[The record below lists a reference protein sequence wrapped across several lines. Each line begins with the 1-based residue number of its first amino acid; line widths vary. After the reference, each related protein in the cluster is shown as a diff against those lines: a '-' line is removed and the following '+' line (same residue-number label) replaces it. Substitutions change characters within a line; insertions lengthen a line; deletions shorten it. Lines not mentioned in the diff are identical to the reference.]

1 MQVFN
6 NEIHMQQGEQITLT
20 FNLRTKDGSPY
31 IVSSELKNPYY
42 LLTIVSAHLAQQD
55 RYVLNRWCKI
65 ASPND
70 TPVAFYCTK
79 PVETTDITNIP
90 NGLSEAVQQEVA
102 SLASKGV
109 TYDNYAVYAYTSNDK
124 TKYYRWDSTSVKAI
138 EYENILSVTFM
149 PETTNEWTGRDFTYG
164 IILVSGEADNEGPRP
179 IKNID
184 YSQVILAPTKL
195 IVDAKLNIGG

>member
-31 IVSSELKNPYY
+31 IVSSELNNPYY
-42 LLTIVSAHLAQQD
+42 VITIASTHLAQQD

-65 ASPND
+65 EKITN
-70 TPVAFYCTK
+70 TPTTFYCTK
-79 PVETTDITNIP
+79 SIPVSDITNIP
-90 NGLSEAVQQEVA
+90 NGLPETIRNDII
-102 SLASKGV
+102 SLANKGI
-109 TYDNYAVYAYTSNDK
+109 TYDNYAIYSYNG
-124 TKYYRWDSTSVKAI
+124 KYYRWDSDVEKAI
-138 EYENILSVTFM
+138 EYENILSVTFL
-149 PETTNEWTGRDFTYG
+149 PSTTNEWTGRDFVYG
-164 IILVSGEADNEGPRP
+164 IILVSGEIDITGVKPL
-179 IKNID
+179 KNIE